1 MFTYPNECVEW
12 SILIV
17 LYPFLSGLVDGA
29 FVIAFLKKIFNVKS
43 VEPVYRL
50 SLLTALAFLIVV
62 PLPLTMHLGHPERA
76 FEILFTPHLSSVMS
90 IFGFIYAWCLF
101 VILLPTIY
109 YDYRKDIVRWA
120 EENKGLKGAIY
131 RVLTFGYRDIGE
143 KSVRI
148 DEKIVYA
155 LILMGLPSACLLHG
169 YVGFIFGSVKANIW
183 WSTPLM
189 PIMFILSSIVSGIAL
204 IIVVY
209 VFAMKIKGKL
219 VDVKALDTLA
229 TFLLVTYIIDVSIE
243 LLEIGYIMYM
253 REEGFELVARLIT
266 RELFASFVVVQF
278 ILGALIPMVL
288 ILIGKKVGAKVP
300 SYTIA
305 SILTLVGIF
314 AMRWN
319 VVIGGQMISKSLQ
332 GFLYYHPEIF
342 GREGILTAVAIIAV
356 PFVLLAILTNIL
368 PPWEEHA

>member
-1 MFTYPNECVEW
+1 
-12 SILIV
+12 
-17 LYPFLSGLVDGA
+17 
-29 FVIAFLKKIFNVKS
+29 
-43 VEPVYRL
+43 
-50 SLLTALAFLIVV
+50 
-62 PLPLTMHLGHPERA
+62 
-76 FEILFTPHLSSVMS
+76 
-90 IFGFIYAWCLF
+90 
-101 VILLPTIY
+101 
-109 YDYRKDIVRWA
+109 
-120 EENKGLKGAIY
+120 LKGAIY

-169 YVGFIFGSVKANIW
+169 YVGFIFGSVKANVW

-243 LLEIGYIMYM
+243 LLEIGHIMYM

-288 ILIGKKVGAKVP
+288 ILVGKKVGAKVP
-300 SYTIA
+300 TYTIA